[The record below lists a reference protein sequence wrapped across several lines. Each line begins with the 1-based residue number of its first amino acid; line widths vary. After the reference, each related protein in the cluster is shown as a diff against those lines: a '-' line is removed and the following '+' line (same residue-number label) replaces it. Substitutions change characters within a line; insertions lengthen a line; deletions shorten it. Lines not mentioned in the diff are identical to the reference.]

1 MLSKNSIFCFSFH
14 ISSSV
19 IEIPCV
25 CDDTV
30 LKYQAATV
38 KPKAVN
44 TRRPHSFFCKLNWK
58 ITTHRLWNPAAQLL
72 SLLCRNHCLNYFKI
86 RVSFL
91 YISSLKLATI
101 VTICF
106 TALLETSTI
115 RIILELGPDW
125 FFSEVDVD
133 AGTVHQCHLRAHC
146 ASHREYCE
154 YDGGCSRFAVS
165 QQSWYFHLGRESFG
179 EV

>member
-1 MLSKNSIFCFSFH
+1 MFLFS
-14 ISSSV
+14 ISSYV

-38 KPKAVN
+38 KPKEVN
-44 TRRPHSFFCKLNWK
+44 TRRPHSFFHKLNWK

-72 SLLCRNHCLNYFKI
+72 SMLCRNHCLNYFKI
-86 RVSFL
+86 RVSLL

-101 VTICF
+101 VTIICF
-106 TALLETSTI
+106 TALLETSNI

-125 FFSEVDVD
+125 FFSEVDAD
-133 AGTVHQCHLRAHC
+133 AGFPLDSVLGITPWVLWIWWWVLQIRCL
-146 ASHREYCE
+146 SIELIFS
-154 YDGGCSRFAVS
+154 DVGGSSIYLSAAFI
-165 QQSWYFHLGRESFG
+165 G
-179 EV
+179 